1 MCLQIVIMESKRTL
15 EAPERSLCG
24 VWHNGCPKD
33 TSRKLHI
40 NFQISTFL
48 ESGLTPGF
56 SRASS
61 KEFKRTLEVPERSLG
76 GVWHNGRSKDTSR
89 KLHINFQISTCP
101 GSAPTPG
108 FSRASS
114 KCLPWSLRGCWWF
127 LRGVLVVFDIMDASR
142 VHQGSCISI
151 FILLPFWEMLHLLC
165 VSRASS
171 WSPRGRWRF
180 LRGVLVVFDMM
191 DDPRIHQGSCISIF
205 IRLPTWE
212 VLQLLGEWGGNKT
225 WPTHPPTNWSQN
237 SALYI

>member
-1 MCLQIVIMESKRTL
+1 MPQGYIKEATYQFSSLYPPGKCFISWVLQSVIQVSSLESKRML
-15 EAPERSLCG
+15 
-24 VWHNGCPKD
+24 V
-33 TSRKLHI
+33 
-40 NFQISTFL
+40 
-48 ESGLTPGF
+48 
-56 SRASS
+56 
-61 KEFKRTLEVPERSLG
+61 VPERSFG
-76 GVWHNGRSKDTSR
+76 G
-89 KLHINFQISTCP
+89 
-101 GSAPTPG
+101 
-108 FSRASS
+108 
-114 KCLPWSLRGCWWF
+114 
-127 LRGVLVVFDIMDASR
+127 FDIMDASR

-225 WPTHPPTNWSQN
+225 
-237 SALYI
+237 